1 MKDDVEKIHISE
13 VIHFCFSHEVYVKLE
28 QTQVYYNRI
37 VVETPKEKINGQT
50 LYKIGD
56 KKDRIELEKKRDELY
71 RYFYKKIKEEQKK

>member
-13 VIHFCFSHEVYVKLE
+13 VIHFCFSNDIYVKLE

-37 VVETPKEKINGQT
+37 VVETPKEKIVGQN